1 MVSKDLNSDPNVCTL
16 SALKAVTSFQHRAA
30 CFSFSSVPLC
40 LACILFP
47 PLSKRT
53 GPSYF
58 IVAAPCSNCT
68 NASIYPS
75 FQLYMI
81 PCLFFNALQSDLI
94 PPRCMGAECP
104 VQRTARA
111 QRNDLKEMNLN
122 RTSRYHITIQHMEGS
137 VCREAKLLGQKMSS
151 FHSCLC
157 SENKGLWLPHIDGY
171 KLRGFWK
178 DGIRERGKKKRT

>member
-1 MVSKDLNSDPNVCTL
+1 MSGFYKVSKDLNSDPDVCTL

-58 IVAAPCSNCT
+58 IVAASCTNCT

-75 FQLYMI
+75 FQLYMT

-94 PPRCMGAECP
+94 PPRCMGADCP
-104 VQRTARA
+104 VQRTTRA
-111 QRNDLKEMNLN
+111 QRNDLKEMNLD
-122 RTSRYHITIQHMEGS
+122 RTSRHHITI
-137 VCREAKLLGQKMSS
+137 
-151 FHSCLC
+151 
-157 SENKGLWLPHIDGY
+157 
-171 KLRGFWK
+171 
-178 DGIRERGKKKRT
+178 